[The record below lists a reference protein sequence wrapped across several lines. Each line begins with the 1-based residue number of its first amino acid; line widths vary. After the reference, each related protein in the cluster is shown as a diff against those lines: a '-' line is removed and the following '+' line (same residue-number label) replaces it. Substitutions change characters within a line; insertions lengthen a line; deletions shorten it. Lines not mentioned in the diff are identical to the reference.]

1 LLTLAGK
8 SLKIAPE
15 PQFQGDE
22 MAWEFLY
29 SVRREFQGDSHWGE
43 MYMKTTAKRWEW
55 LCYTYEL
62 PWKANAAG
70 KSINSLSRVE
80 MGVYELS
87 IRTDGPARNFGGKG
101 WRLELL
107 KTGHR
112 GYVQIHRAS
121 PSMFIEGCILPVHFN
136 TFQGSTIQKGDAII
150 RTQSLA
156 LMDKMQ
162 VRLTNLQNSS
172 STTGRPTLTIAEKL
186 PPGLITNRSHAH
198 A

>member
-1 LLTLAGK
+1 
-8 SLKIAPE
+8 
-15 PQFQGDE
+15 

-29 SVRREFQGDSHWGE
+29 SVRREFQGDNHWGE
-43 MYMKTTAKRWEW
+43 MYIKTAARRWEW

-70 KSINSLSRVE
+70 KSINGLSRVE

-87 IRTDGPARNFGGKG
+87 IRTDGGPRPIGKG

-112 GYVQIHRAS
+112 GNVQIHRAA
-121 PSMFIEGCILPVHFN
+121 PSMYIQGCILPVHFN
-136 TFQGSTIQKGDAII
+136 TFQGSTIQKGNEII
-150 RTQSLA
+150 RTQSTA
-156 LMDKMQ
+156 LMDKIQ
-162 VRLTNLQNSS
+162 VRLVNLQNNGT
-172 STTGRPTLTIAEKL
+172 TTGRPTLTIAEKL